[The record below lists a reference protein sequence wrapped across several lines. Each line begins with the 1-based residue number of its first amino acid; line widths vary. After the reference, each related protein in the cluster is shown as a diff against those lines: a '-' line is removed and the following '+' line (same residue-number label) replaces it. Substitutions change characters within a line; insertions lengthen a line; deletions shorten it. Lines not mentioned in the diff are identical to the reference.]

1 MMPLLR
7 MAMPRGARGLTVDTV
22 EVGRKVGRCRLYL
35 FGIVPFD
42 HDDLMLAELE
52 PGRRFLERSTMA
64 SMRTWEHERTLTAD
78 GARRTLVHDR
88 VRFEPRG
95 PIAAVPGLPGL
106 LERVLG
112 RSSRTGTESC
122 DGTSRTE
129 DRARAALP
137 FIDVGP
143 CNDKEGPDRDGRGL
157 LVCAHRDSNPGPSD

>member
-1 MMPLLR
+1 MSTRFRTFERTSVVEAPCEAVWARIVTPQGINDEMMPLLR

-52 PGRRFLERSTMA
+52 PGHRFLERSTMA
-64 SMRTWEHERTLTAD
+64 SMRTWEHERTLTAE
-78 GARRTLVHDR
+78 GARATLVHDR

-106 LERVLG
+106 LERVIG
-112 RSSRTGTESC
+112 G
-122 DGTSRTE
+122 
-129 DRARAALP
+129 
-137 FIDVGP
+137 FF
-143 CNDKEGPDRDGRGL
+143 
-157 LVCAHRDSNPGPSD
+157 AHRHRKLRRHFAN

>member
-1 MMPLLR
+1 VSTRFRTFERTSVVEAPREAVWARIVTPRGINDEMMPLLR
-7 MAMPRGARGLTVDTV
+7 MAMPRGRRGLTVDTV

-52 PGRRFLERSTMA
+52 PGHRFLERSTMA

-106 LERVLG
+106 LERVIG
-112 RSSRTGTESC
+112 R
-122 DGTSRTE
+122 
-129 DRARAALP
+129 
-137 FIDVGP
+137 FF
-143 CNDKEGPDRDGRGL
+143 
-157 LVCAHRDSNPGPSD
+157 AHRHRKLRRHFAS